1 MLTWKG
7 SGLGPAP
14 TREGPKMR
22 YKVIKNTVAKGVPV
36 QAGSVIELDQREA
49 NVLMS
54 YGRIVPHNETEIIT
68 NAVTDIQ
75 HRDPAPAPARRGR
88 KPKNGL

>member
-14 TREGPKMR
+14 TREGPKMK
-22 YKVIKNTVAKGVPV
+22 YKVIKNTVANGLPV
-36 QAGSVIELDQREA
+36 RAGSIVVLDQREA
-49 NVLMS
+49 NTLMG
-54 YGRIVPHNETEIIT
+54 YGRVVPHNEIEITT
-68 NAVTDIQ
+68 NVVEEIQ
-75 HRDPAPAPARRGR
+75 HRDPVPARRGR